1 MIAFHHC
8 NKYPKL
14 TTFAEERV
22 TWFRDSVHF
31 CLTLGPEREQHT
43 GERHMVEE
51 EDAHIVAAKH
61 QNERK
66 QRSRTL
72 SIPFESMP
80 P

>member
-14 TTFAEERV
+14 TTFAEKRV
-22 TWFRDSVHF
+22 TWFRDSVH
-31 CLTLGPEREQHT
+31 CRSTLGPETEQHS
-43 GERHMVEE
+43 GERLVEK
-51 EDAHIVAAKH
+51 EDAHIMAAKH

-66 QRSRTL
+66 RRSRTL
-72 SIPFESMP
+72 SIPLESMP